1 MKLGL
6 RPLAVHFDNGWDSEI
21 AVSNI
26 KRATEKLGVDLY
38 TWVADWEEFKDL
50 QLSFLKASVPD
61 AEIPTD
67 YVIYSVLFKM
77 AEKEG
82 LKYVMQ
88 GHSFRTEGTSPI
100 GWTYMD
106 GRYVKSVHKKFGS
119 QPMKSFPVVSLSK
132 LLNYMF
138 VNRVKFVLPLER
150 MDYNQK
156 EVNRV
161 LEEDLG
167 WQYYGGHHHESV
179 YTEFFQSYLLPKKFN
194 IDKRKTEFSAL
205 IRSGQML
212 RDEALREIREKEYS
226 YNPEIVEYTISKL
239 GITQQEFD
247 RIFNLEIKSFNDYP
261 TYMPLIKAMRLP
273 LKIACRLHLLPHI
286 VYLKYAS

>member
-1 MKLGL
+1 M
-6 RPLAVHFDNGWDSEI
+6 
-21 AVSNI
+21 
-26 KRATEKLGVDLY
+26 
-38 TWVADWEEFKDL
+38 
-50 QLSFLKASVPD
+50 
-61 AEIPTD
+61 
-67 YVIYSVLFKM
+67 
-77 AEKEG
+77 
-82 LKYVMQ
+82 
-88 GHSFRTEGTSPI
+88 
-100 GWTYMD
+100 
-106 GRYVKSVHKKFGS
+106 
-119 QPMKSFPVVSLSK
+119 SLSNFIYYIFFK
-132 LLNYMF
+132 RIREIRLMEYINYIKKD
-138 VNRVKFVLPLER
+138 VDPILK
-150 MDYNQK
+150 K
-156 EVNRV
+156 E
-161 LEEDLG
+161 LK